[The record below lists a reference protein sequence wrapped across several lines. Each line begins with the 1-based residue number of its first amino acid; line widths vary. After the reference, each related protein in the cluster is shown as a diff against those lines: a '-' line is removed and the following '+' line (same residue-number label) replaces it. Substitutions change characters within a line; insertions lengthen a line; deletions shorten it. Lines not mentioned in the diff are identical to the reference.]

1 MHQPPCFLI
10 NLDRNPER
18 LVAATAA
25 LAQIGLMPERVPAV
39 EGRALGEVALRVH
52 DAAALA
58 TIGRRLSPG
67 EVGCF
72 LSHVACAQLIVER
85 DLPFALVLEDD
96 VALAPDTG
104 ADLVALL
111 DLVASR
117 DFDLVNLGR
126 APSKFFRAE
135 AALPSGRALG
145 RAWYF
150 PVTTSALLWSQ
161 AGARSFLAAHRIAA
175 PVDVFLQGWLSG
187 TGRGLA
193 CAPAL
198 FGLSGAASEI
208 GTGSGRKL
216 DRARGYTAL
225 RLRRQASTLARA
237 ALGWLRRG

>member
-10 NLDRNPER
+10 NLDRNPDR
-18 LVAATAA
+18 LVAATTA
-25 LAQIGLMPERVPAV
+25 LAQIGLLPERVPAI
-39 EGRALGEVALRVH
+39 EGRALGEATLRAH
-52 DAAALA
+52 DAAARA

-72 LSHVACAQLIVER
+72 LSHLACAQIIVDR

-96 VALAPDTG
+96 VALAPGTG

-145 RAWYF
+145 RA
-150 PVTTSALLWSQ
+150 
-161 AGARSFLAAHRIAA
+161 
-175 PVDVFLQGWLSG
+175 
-187 TGRGLA
+187 
-193 CAPAL
+193 
-198 FGLSGAASEI
+198 
-208 GTGSGRKL
+208 
-216 DRARGYTAL
+216 
-225 RLRRQASTLARA
+225 
-237 ALGWLRRG
+237 